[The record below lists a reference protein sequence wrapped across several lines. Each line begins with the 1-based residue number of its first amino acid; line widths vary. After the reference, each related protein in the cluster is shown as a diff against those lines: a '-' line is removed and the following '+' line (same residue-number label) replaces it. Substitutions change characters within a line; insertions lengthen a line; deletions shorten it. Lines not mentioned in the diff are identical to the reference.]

1 MQKHTQS
8 PAAPHSLPPFLR
20 IPRPGLGGPLT
31 PGGPRSPRFGGPPRS
46 PFRPGMPRPGSFKG
60 RPPFPFRPG
69 MPPPGGPY
77 RGASP
82 PPGMVRKASLVDG
95 SPGGQSPMSMF
106 EKVPQRR
113 ASQALPTLGE
123 QAYDEPT
130 SMFDKVPTR
139 RASQAP
145 SQALPALGE
154 QPYGEQPYREQ
165 SYGEQPYTPPSLHSE
180 SPTAPLAPAY
190 SFEGEPQA
198 PQAPSYS
205 FDGEPQPHNQL
216 QQQGCTTTFDQ
227 GGQLSA
233 SMDHADL
240 DADLPGLEWSSQNRM
255 GGYCDSPGTASLAST
270 TNLDNTD
277 NYHENNLR
285 QNLHQQQQATSSL
298 QTQSQSSPP
307 HLHNDIL
314 LQADQTAG
322 SSSSWV
328 TRYFLY
334 HLTDLI
340 RYLFATS
347 SCTAVSVLDFVCQM
361 LHIYFFYVFLFAFS

>member
-1 MQKHTQS
+1 MQNHTQS

-69 MPPPGGPY
+69 MPP

-82 PPGMVRKASLVDG
+82 PPGMLRKASLVDG

-113 ASQALPTLGE
+113 PSQALPDLGE
-123 QAYDEPT
+123 QAYDEQP

-139 RASQAP
+139 RASQA
-145 SQALPALGE
+145 LPTLGE
-154 QPYGEQPYREQ
+154 QPYGEQAYNEQPSMFDKVPTRRASQALPTLGEQ
-165 SYGEQPYTPPSLHSE
+165 SYGEQAYGEQPYTPPSLHSE
-180 SPTAPLAPAY
+180 SPTAPAYSFEGGPQAPQVPAY
-190 SFEGEPQA
+190 SFE
-198 PQAPSYS
+198 
-205 FDGEPQPHNQL
+205 GEPQPHNQL
-216 QQQGCTTTFDQ
+216 QQQGRTTDFDQ

-298 QTQSQSSPP
+298 QTQSQSQSPP

-328 TRYFLY
+328 TRYFC
-334 HLTDLI
+334 I
-340 RYLFATS
+340 
-347 SCTAVSVLDFVCQM
+347 
-361 LHIYFFYVFLFAFS
+361 I

>member
-1 MQKHTQS
+1 
-8 PAAPHSLPPFLR
+8 
-20 IPRPGLGGPLT
+20 
-31 PGGPRSPRFGGPPRS
+31 
-46 PFRPGMPRPGSFKG
+46 
-60 RPPFPFRPG
+60 
-69 MPPPGGPY
+69 
-77 RGASP
+77 
-82 PPGMVRKASLVDG
+82 
-95 SPGGQSPMSMF
+95 MSMF

-130 SMFDKVPTR
+130 SMFEKVPTR

-233 SMDHADL
+233 GMDHADL
-240 DADLPGLEWSSQNRM
+240 DADLPGLEWSSQNRIT

-285 QNLHQQQQATSSL
+285 QNLHQQQQATSSNL
-298 QTQSQSSPP
+298 QTQSQSPP

-347 SCTAVSVLDFVCQM
+347 SCTAVSVLDLVCQM

>member
-1 MQKHTQS
+1 
-8 PAAPHSLPPFLR
+8 
-20 IPRPGLGGPLT
+20 
-31 PGGPRSPRFGGPPRS
+31 
-46 PFRPGMPRPGSFKG
+46 
-60 RPPFPFRPG
+60 
-69 MPPPGGPY
+69 
-77 RGASP
+77 
-82 PPGMVRKASLVDG
+82 
-95 SPGGQSPMSMF
+95 MSMF

-130 SMFDKVPTR
+130 SMFEKVPSR
-139 RASQAP
+139 RASQVP
-145 SQALPALGE
+145 SQALPTLGE

-216 QQQGCTTTFDQ
+216 QQQGRTTDFDQ

-240 DADLPGLEWSSQNRM
+240 DADLPGLEWSQNRM

-270 TNLDNTD
+270 TNLDNTTD

-298 QTQSQSSPP
+298 QTQSQSPPP

-328 TRYFLY
+328 TRYFCH

-347 SCTAVSVLDFVCQM
+347 LVQQYL
-361 LHIYFFYVFLFAFS
+361 

>member
-1 MQKHTQS
+1 
-8 PAAPHSLPPFLR
+8 
-20 IPRPGLGGPLT
+20 
-31 PGGPRSPRFGGPPRS
+31 
-46 PFRPGMPRPGSFKG
+46 
-60 RPPFPFRPG
+60 
-69 MPPPGGPY
+69 
-77 RGASP
+77 
-82 PPGMVRKASLVDG
+82 
-95 SPGGQSPMSMF
+95 MSMF

-130 SMFDKVPTR
+130 SMFEKVPTR

-328 TRYFLY
+328 TRYFC
-334 HLTDLI
+334 I
-340 RYLFATS
+340 
-347 SCTAVSVLDFVCQM
+347 
-361 LHIYFFYVFLFAFS
+361 I

>member
-1 MQKHTQS
+1 MQNTQS
-8 PAAPHSLPPFLR
+8 PAAPNSLPPFLR

-82 PPGMVRKASLVDG
+82 PPGMVRKSSLVDG
-95 SPGGQSPMSMF
+95 SPSGQSPMSMF

-113 ASQALPTLGE
+113 ASQALPSLGE
-123 QAYDEPT
+123 QAYDEPS
-130 SMFDKVPTR
+130 SMFEKVPTR
-139 RASQAP
+139 RS
-145 SQALPALGE
+145 SQALPTLGE
-154 QPYGEQPYREQ
+154 QPYGEQP
-165 SYGEQPYTPPSLHSE
+165 YGEQPYTPPSLHSE

-190 SFEGEPQA
+190 S
-198 PQAPSYS
+198 Y
-205 FDGEPQPHNQL
+205 DGEPQPHNQL

-233 SMDHADL
+233 SMDHAEL
-240 DADLPGLEWSSQNRM
+240 DADLPGLEWSQNRM

-270 TNLDNTD
+270 TNLDNTTD

-285 QNLHQQQQATSSL
+285 QNLHQQQATSL
-298 QTQSQSSPP
+298 QSQSSPP

-328 TRYFLY
+328 TRYFC
-334 HLTDLI
+334 I
-340 RYLFATS
+340 
-347 SCTAVSVLDFVCQM
+347 
-361 LHIYFFYVFLFAFS
+361 I